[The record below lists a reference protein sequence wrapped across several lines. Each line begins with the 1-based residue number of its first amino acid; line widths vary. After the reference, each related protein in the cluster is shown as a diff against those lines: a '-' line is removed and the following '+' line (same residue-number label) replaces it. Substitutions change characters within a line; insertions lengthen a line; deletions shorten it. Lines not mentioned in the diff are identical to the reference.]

1 MLHCGVSE
9 CFDHSPAMSVEDAIQ
24 TVLDGGGL
32 QTEHFDSSPE
42 TVQPV
47 VLRKTVCYIV
57 CAVIFNEK
65 NEVLM
70 VQEAKLECHGRWYL
84 PAGRMERSE
93 SIVEAM
99 MREVKEEAG
108 LDCQP
113 ITLLRVE
120 EQGPQWIR
128 FVLLAEETGGSLKT
142 EAEADTESI
151 QAQWWDQESPLPL
164 RGRDILCLIDAG
176 LKYRKKPWFT
186 PVLPVDLP
194 CHTVCQRLL
203 LTLSGPSGDLWVLLS
218 CEEEDPHLPVAVSD
232 RAVALTWAAHK
243 LMQECMPFSSRKP
256 NLKTWGILGVQH
268 NGRSPGKTDGVC
280 FNTLVS
286 VDYNDL
292 DIDAGQPPFLE
303 NHKFQWHKLD
313 SPHLREKIEQRLSS
327 GSIIP
332 MHSFF

>member
-1 MLHCGVSE
+1 
-9 CFDHSPAMSVEDAIQ
+9 MSVEDALQ
-24 TVLDGGGL
+24 TMLDGGGL
-32 QTEHFDSSPE
+32 QTEHFDSLPE

-47 VLRKTVCYIV
+47 VLKKTVCYIV

-99 MREVKEEAG
+99 RREVKEEAG

-113 ITLLRVE
+113 ITLLLVE

-142 EAEADTESI
+142 EAEADSESL
-151 QAQWWDQESPLPL
+151 QAKWWDRESPLPL

-176 LKYRKKPWFT
+176 FKYVKKPWF
-186 PVLPVDLP
+186 PPALPIDVP

-203 LTLSGPSGDLWVLLS
+203 LTFSSPGGELWVLS
-218 CEEEDPHLPVAVSD
+218 SGEEEDPRLPVAVSD
-232 RAVALTWAAHK
+232 RALALTWTTQR
-243 LMQECMPFSSRKP
+243 LMRECMPSSFRKLR
-256 NLKTWGILGVQH
+256 LKTWGILGVQH

-286 VDYNDL
+286 VEQSVL
-292 DIDAGQPPFLE
+292 GGDASQPPFVE
-303 NHKFQWHKLD
+303 NPKFRWHKVD
-313 SPHLREKIEQRLSS
+313 SPQAREKIEQRLSS
-327 GSIIP
+327 GSVIP
-332 MHSFF
+332 VRSFF